1 MARTGITFDEVAAA
15 ADALVG
21 AGKSATIQAVR
32 DALGSGSPN
41 TVHKHLSA
49 WRQAR
54 PQAAA
59 AVVEL
64 PADLVKALGAEI
76 SRAAAQARSEIEGN
90 LVQAQSEA
98 VELATVGEALEIER
112 DDLLAQVG
120 QLQTERDQALATA
133 LERGQEIE
141 RQAQMIER
149 EQSAA
154 DGARVDLAKAQL
166 KIEAGAERTASLAT
180 ELERLRTQL
189 EVAQAGRQAAEQQAA
204 VSAAQLVAEQA
215 KSTDLAQR
223 LATAEKAAQD
233 ATGAADAARRDANT
247 SRIAEQAS
255 QARLEAAERE
265 ITSSKELVKEL
276 RGELRTVQQEASD
289 LRGVIAAQPKDEKKG
304 K

>member
-133 LERGQEIE
+133 FERGQEIE

-166 KIEAGAERTASLAT
+166 KIEAGAERTASLTT

-233 ATGAADAARRDANT
+233 AAGVADSARRDANT

-276 RGELRTVQQEASD
+276 RGELRTVQQEAAD